1 MKVILVN
8 PRTDDMIATEV
19 PSYVSKEL
27 GFFPPLGLLYLA
39 GAVRAG
45 GRHTVQVV
53 DMPAERMSYEQ
64 LGELLGRE
72 KPGMVGI
79 TGITHNLVEIVRTA
93 DCAKNADRGI
103 LVCLGGPHVDAF
115 PEESLSFPSVDYAFR
130 GESEKS
136 FVQFLDALDDGKSY
150 ESIPGLCFRLKE
162 KVVMNPPVPP
172 ENLDSL
178 PFPAR
183 DMVKQ
188 ENYYY
193 VLGKRSSFTTLITS
207 RGCPFKC
214 IFCSTPHGKHRVR
227 SPENIVN
234 EIEEARRGGAEEF
247 HFVDDTFNVQPG
259 RLEAVSAAIIKRG
272 MKIKWSFRGRADNI
286 SEDALK
292 QAAAAGC
299 VRMHLG
305 VEAGTDEGMRFL
317 KKGITTAQVE
327 KAVSIA
333 RRCGITTA
341 AYFLIGSPH
350 EKTRED
356 VMQTVDFACRANP
369 DFAMFNILAI
379 YPDTEL
385 FRMAVEKG
393 LLDGNYWRDFALKPR
408 RDFEIKFWQEHFSP
422 AELMDLLQVAYR
434 KFYLRF
440 SVILRN
446 LKSLNSFDELRHKAV
461 AGLSIL
467 FCKSRS

>member
-1 MKVILVN
+1 MKIMLVN

-45 GRHTVQVV
+45 GRHSVHVV
-53 DMPAERMSYEQ
+53 DMPAGRMSYEQ
-64 LGELLGRE
+64 LGELIKCER
-72 KPGMVGI
+72 PGMVGI

-93 DCAKNADRGI
+93 DCVKNADRGI
-103 LVCLGGPHVDAF
+103 LVSLGGPHVDAF
-115 PEESLSFPSVDYAFR
+115 PEESLSFPSVDFAFR
-130 GESEKS
+130 GEAEKS
-136 FVQFLDALDDGKSY
+136 FVQLLDALEAGKSY
-150 ESIPGLCFRLKE
+150 ETVPGLCFRQNG
-162 KVVMNPPVPP
+162 KVIMNPAVPP
-172 ENLDSL
+172 DNLDAL

-183 DMVKQ
+183 DLVDQ
-188 ENYYY
+188 RNYYY

-234 EIEEARRGGAEEF
+234 EIEEAGRGGAEEF
-247 HFVDDTFNVQPG
+247 HFVDDTFNVHPG
-259 RLEAVSAAIIKRG
+259 RIEAVSEAIIKRG
-272 MKIKWSFRGRADNI
+272 LKIKWSFRGRADNI
-286 SEDALK
+286 SEEALK
-292 QAAAAGC
+292 RAALAGC

-305 VEAGTDEGMRFL
+305 VEAGTDDGMKFL
-317 KKGITTAQVE
+317 KKGISTAQVE
-327 KAVSIA
+327 RAISLA
-333 RRCGITTA
+333 RRCGIKTA

-350 EKTRED
+350 EKTRGD

-393 LLDGNYWRDFALKPR
+393 LLSGNYWHDFALKPR
-408 RDFEIKFWQEHFSP
+408 RDFEIRFWEEHFRRG
-422 AELMDLLQVAYR
+422 ELMELLQAAYR

-440 SVILRN
+440 PVIVRN
-446 LKSLNSFDELRHKAV
+446 LRSLNSFDELRHKAV
-461 AGLSIL
+461 AGLAIL
-467 FCKSRS
+467 FGKSRS